1 MRDCTTATLSLW
13 PATHLPQSVVDE
25 LHSIGVDPPTLQAYD
40 GRVVALRTREGQ
52 IGLRITLYGCVLGL
66 GHTNMQAVLARLRLA
81 RINYVLWS
89 SDGGLIYD
97 AARDRERECAAHLEG
112 ERAASAP
119 FTDKLAPQDVNIAVH
134 DDDMFAVLCELV
146 PREQLV

>member
-1 MRDCTTATLSLW
+1 MRDSTTATLSLW
-13 PATHLPQSVVDE
+13 PATPMPQSVVE
-25 LHSIGVDPPTLQAYD
+25 EFHSIGVDPPTLQAYD

-66 GHTNMQAVLARLRLA
+66 GHTNMQAVLARLRLE

-89 SDGGLIYD
+89 GDGGAIYD

-112 ERAASAP
+112 ERAVSAP
-119 FTDKLAPQDVNIAVH
+119 FTDKLAPRDVNIAIY
-134 DDDMFAVLCELV
+134 DDGAFSARGECVA
-146 PREQLV
+146 

>member
-1 MRDCTTATLSLW
+1 MSNFTTATLSLW
-13 PATHLPQSVVDE
+13 PATPLPQSVVDE

-66 GHTNMQAVLARLRLA
+66 GHTNMQAVLARLRLE

-97 AARDRERECAAHLEG
+97 AARDVERECAAHLEG

-119 FTDKLAPQDVNIAVH
+119 FTDKLAPQDVNIAVY
-134 DDDMFAVLCELV
+134 DDGALTAIGECVA
-146 PREQLV
+146 